1 MLTLRLSTD
10 DMRYETALELLRA
23 ERSKLANIGAYPDS
37 LSCYGDI
44 QSHRNLKARILRRI
58 RHAARQ
64 VLKSKP

>member
-1 MLTLRLSTD
+1 MRL
-10 DMRYETALELLRA
+10 ETALEILRA
-23 ERSKLANIGAYPDS
+23 ERAKLANIGSYPDS

-44 QSHRNLKARILRRI
+44 QTHRNLKARILRRI